1 LHAEEGSAEDIAST
15 AAYATEDLPE
25 PADDD
30 AAVSARLQEAI
41 ASSLSAL
48 DSSRYY
54 NPLRHVA
61 NIQPA
66 LEAALSRLARP
77 KKRTGAD
84 AQPGEAMVGH
94 RTPLASMTASSRVP
108 GAPARSAKR
117 SKRTTKQR
125 DVGAASLQMVA
136 TAAERRH
143 SLQVFKGREVPSA
156 GAPVQSTS
164 RLIAA
169 DYAEADDMIHSLDE
183 MGFDEDDD
191 DDFAVDSFAASRPAS
206 NTSRRDARWQSGPT
220 AAGSVA
226 TAPPRWPAQDSR
238 LSGAGSGFAAAGAR
252 QHAVAARRQCHSA
265 AAAEAMGA
273 AAAAAASP
281 LSDDLD
287 LDNEEPWARPQ
298 RSQSQKR
305 HALGETLQQ
314 ARQSRSILSKRLPK
328 PVAPQ

>member
-1 LHAEEGSAEDIAST
+1 MHAEEGSAEDIAST

-77 KKRTGAD
+77 KKRAGAD
-84 AQPGEAMVGH
+84 ALSGETTMGH
-94 RTPLASMTASSRVP
+94 RTPLASMTSSSRAP

-117 SKRTTKQR
+117 SKRTTKQQR
-125 DVGAASLQMVA
+125 DVGAASLQMVDI
-136 TAAERRH
+136 AAERRH

-156 GAPVQSTS
+156 GAPVPSTS
-164 RLIAA
+164 RLTAA
-169 DYAEADDMIHSLDE
+169 DYAEADDMMHTLDE

-191 DDFAVDSFAASRPAS
+191 DDFAVDSFAASRPAPS
-206 NTSRRDARWQSGPT
+206 TSRRAARWQSGPA
-220 AAGSVA
+220 AAGNVT
-226 TAPPRWPAQDSR
+226 TAPPRWPAQGSR
-238 LSGAGSGFAAAGAR
+238 ASGASSGFAAAGAQ
-252 QHAVAARRQCHSA
+252 QHATAARQQRRGVTGV
-265 AAAEAMGA
+265 EAMGA
-273 AAAAAASP
+273 AAAAVSS
-281 LSDDLD
+281 LSGDLG
-287 LDNEEPWARPQ
+287 LDIEEPWARPQ